1 MEIYDKFVDRLQDL
15 SIVKN
20 PGVSKAKVLQLVDAF
35 KRKNFGEYD
44 TVTLTI
50 FYLEFRHD
58 KVSQN
63 YSTNLLEASI
73 MNYKYIS

>member
-1 MEIYDKFVDRLQDL
+1 MEIYDKFADRLQDL

-44 TVTLTI
+44 TVTLTM
-50 FYLEFRHD
+50 FYLKFRHD

>member
-15 SIVKN
+15 SIVKS

-44 TVTLTI
+44 TVTLTM
-50 FYLEFRHD
+50 FYLKFRHD

>member
-35 KRKNFGEYD
+35 KRKNFGKYD
-44 TVTLTI
+44 TVTLTM
-50 FYLEFRHD
+50 FYLKFRHD

-63 YSTNLLEASI
+63 NSTNLLEASI